1 MANSDPANNKKV
13 ITKPG
18 TKIDEDAGAV
28 VSRR

>member
-18 TKIDEDAGAV
+18 TKIDDAGAA
-28 VSRR
+28 VSRW